1 MSEPEDYFNLE
12 EEKKAD
18 LSRYTEEAE
27 RIKVLDSGGDWD
39 LIIASPQPEKPAKP
53 SKPTFG
59 KIGLKIPKVKLES
72 LKRLSKAQ
80 VAMTIALL
88 CLVIGGA
95 WAATTYLSNVIN
107 TSLEVQAPE
116 QMSLTLQ
123 NWPSSVIQNMNYSV
137 VLRISNNNPSLPGI
151 FEFKFSRADGVNLDD
166 VEVYLKDPSGN
177 YTKLSKT
184 IDGNTLI
191 IRSNSINFPTGTITR
206 EFLIC
211 GKRTGS
217 YSVAIAIAQAS

>member
-1 MSEPEDYFNLE
+1 MEPEDYFQPERENS
-12 EEKKAD
+12 D
-18 LSRYTEEAE
+18 LSRYAEEAE
-27 RIKVLDSGGDWD
+27 KIKVIKDADWD
-39 LIIASPQPEKPAKP
+39 LILIQHKPEKTEKEP
-53 SKPTFG
+53 KPTFG
-59 KIGLKIPKVKLES
+59 IKMPKIPKVKIPQ
-72 LKRLSKAQ
+72 LSKAE
-80 VAMTIALL
+80 IALAIAL
-88 CLVIGGA
+88 ACLLIGGV

-123 NWPSSVIQNMNYSV
+123 NWPSSVIQGINYTFA
-137 VLRISNNNPSLPGI
+137 LRISNNNPSLPGV
-151 FEFKFSRADGVNLDD
+151 FEFKFSRADGVNLNDID
-166 VEVYLKDPSGN
+166 VYLKDPSTGN
-177 YTKLSKT
+177 YTKLSKQ

-191 IRSNSINFPTGTITR
+191 IRSSSISFPTGTITR

>member
-1 MSEPEDYFNLE
+1 MSEPEDYFNPE

-27 RIKVLDSGGDWD
+27 RIKVIKDADWD

-59 KIGLKIPKVKLES
+59 IKVPKLPKVKIPQ
-72 LKRLSKAQ
+72 LSKTQ
-80 VAMTIALL
+80 IALAAII
-88 CLVIGGA
+88 LVAFIGGA
-95 WAATTYLSNVIN
+95 WAASTYLSHVIN

-123 NWPSSVIQNMNYSV
+123 NWPSSVIQGINYSFA
-137 VLRISNNNPSLPGI
+137 LRISNNNPSLPGV
-151 FEFKFSRADGVNLDD
+151 FEFKFSRADGVNLSDID
-166 VEVYLKDPSGN
+166 VYLKDPSTGN

-184 IDGNTLI
+184 IAGNTLI
-191 IRSNSINFPTGTITR
+191 IRSNSINFPTGTIT
-206 EFLIC
+206 
-211 GKRTGS
+211 
-217 YSVAIAIAQAS
+217 

>member
-1 MSEPEDYFNLE
+1 MVREPEDYFHPE
-12 EEKKAD
+12 ESGD
-18 LSRYTEEAE
+18 LSRYSKEAKQ
-27 RIKVLDSGGDWD
+27 IKVIKDANWN
-39 LIIASPQPEKPAKP
+39 LIPEPKKP

-59 KIGLKIPKVKLES
+59 IKVPKIPKVKIPQ
-72 LKRLSKAQ
+72 LSKAQ
-80 VAMTIALL
+80 IALAIAL
-88 CLVIGGA
+88 ICLVIGGA

-123 NWPSSVIQNMNYSV
+123 NWPSSVIQDLNYTFA
-137 VLRISNNNPSLPGI
+137 LRISNNNPSLPGI
-151 FEFKFSRADGVNLDD
+151 FEFKFSRADGVNLNDID
-166 VEVYLKDPSGN
+166 VYLKTPSGN

-206 EFLIC
+206 EFIINAN
-211 GKRTGS
+211 RVGS